1 MKNKKTHYPFFYYLF
16 LTLII
21 IIFILLCMF
30 FYKHFESKHNQSL
43 DYYSNF
49 NDLKRHTMRNKDW
62 KIITKRHN
70 HSDILITAIHGG
82 SIEPGTTE
90 IARRISNI
98 GQYNFYTFEGLRS
111 DNNAQL
117 HITSTVFDEPQLLD
131 MLNHSSKTISI
142 HGYAGDEPI
151 VYVGGKDKKLV
162 QALRHSLTH
171 HGFTVQTTPKGIEAM
186 SDNNIINR
194 DKKDTGVQLE
204 LTTRQRALFFKHNN
218 LNKNNRQSS
227 KNYTRTFYQFAKA
240 VNQGIENAQ

>member
-1 MKNKKTHYPFFYYLF
+1 
-16 LTLII
+16 
-21 IIFILLCMF
+21 
-30 FYKHFESKHNQSL
+30 
-43 DYYSNF
+43 
-49 NDLKRHTMRNKDW
+49 MRNKDW

-142 HGYAGDEPI
+142 HRYAGDEPN
-151 VYVGGKDKKLV
+151 VYVACKDKK
-162 QALRHSLTH
+162 
-171 HGFTVQTTPKGIEAM
+171 
-186 SDNNIINR
+186 
-194 DKKDTGVQLE
+194 
-204 LTTRQRALFFKHNN
+204 
-218 LNKNNRQSS
+218 
-227 KNYTRTFYQFAKA
+227 
-240 VNQGIENAQ
+240 